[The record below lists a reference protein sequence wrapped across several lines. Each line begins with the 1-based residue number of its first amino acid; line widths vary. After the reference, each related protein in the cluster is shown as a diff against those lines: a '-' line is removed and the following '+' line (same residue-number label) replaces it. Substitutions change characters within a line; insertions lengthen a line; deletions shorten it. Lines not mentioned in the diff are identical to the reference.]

1 MQYARV
7 VVIAPSTRV
16 AGRRALR
23 QWTPRDGEGGRLGRV
38 RLASRETCASRRS
51 CLRRTEGEGGVIN
64 QRTEAGRKEV
74 CVWCD
79 CGGWT
84 EGTFSGRI
92 SMCGVCVCVVCATER
107 ARHASAAGSGMA
119 TRCGE
124 GRERATALTES
135 WGERGKRG
143 RPPEASR
150 LLKKRSRGRRCEHFG
165 VAHHFLSIK
174 AHI

>member
-1 MQYARV
+1 MALPSSADCECGPLRGKGMRERGAAYVIRARRCDRDR
-7 VVIAPSTRV
+7 AEHARGGEESV
-16 AGRRALR
+16 AAVDTKRWR
-23 QWTPRDGEGGRLGRV
+23 GGKMGRV

-92 SMCGVCVCVVCATER
+92 SMCGVCVCVVCVTE
-107 ARHASAAGSGMA
+107 SAPRQCRGEAGWRQDVA
-119 TRCGE
+119 A
-124 GRERATALTES
+124 REREGYCTE
-135 WGERGKRG
+135 
-143 RPPEASR
+143 
-150 LLKKRSRGRRCEHFG
+150 
-165 VAHHFLSIK
+165 
-174 AHI
+174 

>member
-7 VVIAPSTRV
+7 VVIVIAPSTRV

-92 SMCGVCVCVVCATER
+92 SMSMSINVWCVRVCCVCER
-107 ARHASAAGSGMA
+107 ESAPRQCRGEAGWRQDVAREEREQLHGLRVGE
-119 TRCGE
+119 REERGE
-124 GRERATALTES
+124 GRPKRADFSKNE
-135 WGERGKRG
+135 
-143 RPPEASR
+143 
-150 LLKKRSRGRRCEHFG
+150 
-165 VAHHFLSIK
+165 
-174 AHI
+174 

>member
-1 MQYARV
+1 M
-7 VVIAPSTRV
+7 
-16 AGRRALR
+16 
-23 QWTPRDGEGGRLGRV
+23 GRV

-107 ARHASAAGSGMA
+107 ARHASAAGKRDGDKM
-119 TRCGE
+119 
-124 GRERATALTES
+124 
-135 WGERGKRG
+135 WRGKR
-143 RPPEASR
+143 ES
-150 LLKKRSRGRRCEHFG
+150 STE
-165 VAHHFLSIK
+165 
-174 AHI
+174 

>member
-1 MQYARV
+1 MALPSSADCECGPLRRKGMRERGAAYAIR
-7 VVIAPSTRV
+7 ARRRDRAEHARGGEESV
-16 AGRRALR
+16 AAVDTKRWRGGKI
-23 QWTPRDGEGGRLGRV
+23 GEG
-38 RLASRETCASRRS
+38 ASRVSRDVRITQIVPATD
-51 CLRRTEGEGGVIN
+51 RGGRGGH
-64 QRTEAGRKEV
+64 QSTDGGWQKRG
-74 CVWCD
+74 VWCD

-124 GRERATALTES
+124 GRERATALSES

-143 RPPEASR
+143 RPPEA
-150 LLKKRSRGRRCEHFG
+150 F
-165 VAHHFLSIK
+165 
-174 AHI
+174 